1 MPPHFSAMDQFRC
14 LQLLSYD
21 PASMTVPD
29 RGARAGASE
38 TLRGAARHVLEPV
51 LKGDVHGFSMFF
63 GWTLHVLASNSCG
76 KPKSKP
82 IADGLYKRY
91 EWICAVI
98 LGMVL
103 MIGLRWSS
111 AEAEIAGNDLCP
123 SSHEE
128 SWLDQWE
135 GNTSANPGFHLDKAT
150 KSTCCAFGN
159 GFNMIKLRLVD

>member
-1 MPPHFSAMDQFRC
+1 MHPHFSAMDQFRC

-76 KPKSKP
+76 KPKRKP

-111 AEAEIAGNDLCP
+111 AEAEIAGNDSCP

-128 SWLDQWE
+128 SWTN
-135 GNTSANPGFHLDKAT
+135 GKAT
-150 KSTCCAFGN
+150 HQQIQDFILTKQQRAHVVLLGMDSTWLN
-159 GFNMIKLRLVD
+159 SD